1 MVFTSECG
9 GRGAHYNREGY
20 NCNQCEVHS
29 SRLFEEEASTVR
41 TLSRIYSLAHCFDP
55 SNPLPFT
62 CPGCKKFFGSQ
73 TELETEIAPA
83 NESSY
88 ADSHF
93 GQMWHCPPLLH
104 IEPMKFIL
112 CTLHLLLSCTKLLVK
127 QCILPMLVTDET
139 ASRFNAQLKHLNICV
154 PKQTKRGSTSSTD
167 QARRVK
173 FTGAECVTL
182 LEHWDG
188 IVDDLVQGAPD
199 KAAASELATK
209 TYIIICTV

>member
-29 SRLFEEEASTVR
+29 SELFKLEASTIR
-41 TLSRIYSLAHCFDP
+41 TLSRMYSLAHCFDP
-55 SNPLPFT
+55 SNPKAFV
-62 CPGCKKFFGSQ
+62 CPGCKLTFSCQKDVD
-73 TELETEIAPA
+73 TEVAPA
-83 NESSY
+83 DPRIYS
-88 ADSHF
+88 DSHF

-104 IEPMKFIL
+104 IEPINFII

-127 QCILPMLVTDET
+127 QCILPMLVIDDI
-139 ASRFNAQLKHLNICV
+139 ASRFNAQLQHLNICV
-154 PKQTKRGSTSSTD
+154 PKQTKRGNTSASD

-182 LEHWDG
+182 LDG
-188 IVDDLVQGAPD
+188 MG
-199 KAAASELATK
+199 
-209 TYIIICTV
+209 